1 MQVEAHTT
9 KRSFGALALAAVLL
23 GMGLAAHA
31 DNNKNGIDLYAGG
44 EMTAE
49 DVFPA
54 LDGKHLHR
62 NVVVLYRDD
71 LQSAWSYYLNGAF
84 KPHCTA
90 IAQMDVQRKHYH
102 CEMSAYKDMVS
113 VSLRLDETQDG
124 HLAFTADYLYPK

>member
-1 MQVEAHTT
+1 MQATVHPT
-9 KRSFGALALAAVLL
+9 KRTFGALALVAA
-23 GMGLAAHA
+23 LAGVAHQA
-31 DNNKNGIDLYAGG
+31 HGDTGKSGIDLYAGG

-90 IAQMDVQRKHYH
+90 NAQMDAQRKHYQ

>member
-1 MQVEAHTT
+1 MHVDFKKTRRT
-9 KRSFGALALAAVLL
+9 IGALAVTATLVLAANHV
-23 GMGLAAHA
+23 HA
-31 DNNKNGIDLYAGG
+31 DAGKNGIDLYAGG

-71 LQSAWSYYLNGAF
+71 LKSAWSYYLNGAF

-90 IAQMDVQRKHYH
+90 NAQMDAQRKHYQ
-102 CEMSAYKDMVS
+102 CEMPAYKDMVS

-124 HLAFTADYLYPK
+124 HLEFTADYLYPK